1 MIPQNTD
8 LLARFFSLTSA
19 HTDPLCC
26 RQQLWNAL
34 HSYSRALPT
43 GSA

>member
-19 HTDPLCC
+19 HADPLCC
-26 RQQLWNAL
+26 RQKLRNASQ
-34 HSYSRALPT
+34 SYSRALPT